1 MRIFLPLCSLLFTA
15 SLSAQMD
22 NARMDSLLRALPA
35 EMEGEPGGWTLQVGD
50 TPLVVITDERA
61 NRMRIF
67 SPVIEQSEVEPDALA
82 KLLEANFHSA
92 LDAKYALHRGFVVSV
107 FTHPL
112 AELTDAQFED
122 ALLQVLTLTRTY
134 GTTFSSTDKVFG
146 GGFGGE
152 TPQVRPEPKE
162 RIKKS

>member
-1 MRIFLPLCSLLFTA
+1 MT
-15 SLSAQMD
+15 
-22 NARMDSLLRALPA
+22 NARMDSILRTLPA
-35 EMEGEPGGWTLQVGD
+35 EIEGEPGGWTLQVGD
-50 TPLVVITDERA
+50 TPLVVITDARA

-67 SPVIEQSEVEPDALA
+67 SPVVEETEVDEAMLA

-92 LDAKYALHRGFVVSV
+92 LDAKYAVYRGFVVSV

-112 AELTDAQFED
+112 GELTDAQFED

-146 GGFGGE
+146 GGFGQEGPAE
-152 TPQVRPEPKE
+152 RPEPRE